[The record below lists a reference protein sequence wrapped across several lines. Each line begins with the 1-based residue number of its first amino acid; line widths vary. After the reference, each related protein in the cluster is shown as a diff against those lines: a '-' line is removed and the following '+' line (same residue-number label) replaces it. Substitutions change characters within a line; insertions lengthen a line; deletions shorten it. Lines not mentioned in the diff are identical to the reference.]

1 MKKIKLILLFLIGFT
16 VAANA
21 QKNSGFGLF
30 TDRDIYVSGETLLAK
45 IYIPEANS
53 SRIIYLDLVNRFGTR
68 ISGVPLEIKNSQADG
83 FLLLPDSLSTGNYL
97 LRTYQKHNAA
107 KHKVIREIWISN
119 RFDEPGKAIQMN
131 RVENQNKIQ
140 EKETDQISIEGIEPQ
155 YQINQPFGGN
165 IRINPALLNEINGEL
180 LVSVAQ
186 TDHSF
191 AAEAFLLQSDSG
203 NEGMPEKRGIILSG
217 IVTDKKTNEAAA
229 NITVY
234 LTIPDSVPGFQYYKT
249 KNDGRFY
256 FLLDKYYGSV
266 EAVIQCF
273 GNTPDQRMKI
283 TLDDLFAAA
292 GELPKFR
299 QEAIQETFRNNIAR
313 NIDAVT
319 FQKVFT
325 QKQII
330 SVAPVLTNQKTYPYY
345 GKATETIDPQLFID
359 LPDFTEISRELL
371 PGVKFRNYNNEPSLQ
386 VLNSQARN
394 FFEETP
400 LLLIDGIPIRD
411 LNVIKE
417 MGTKDIDRVDI
428 CKSDRFYGDLRFPG
442 VVAIYTT
449 KSDYSMLPESD
460 QLIRLTLE
468 TIQEP
473 ATLAETNIPEPNI
486 PDLRQVV
493 YWNPKLKPAENLP
506 IKCSTSS
513 VIGHYKIIVRGKLK
527 DGTLIFSEKQF
538 EVK

>member
-1 MKKIKLILLFLIGFT
+1 MKQINLILLFLMFFS

-21 QKNSGFGLF
+21 QKNLGFGLF
-30 TDRDIYVSGETLLAK
+30 SDRDIYVSGETLMAK
-45 IYIPEANS
+45 IYTPEANS
-53 SRIIYLDLVNRFGTR
+53 ARIIYLDLVNRFGTR

-83 FLLLPDSLSTGNYL
+83 FLLLPDSLSTGTYL
-97 LRTYQKHNAA
+97 LRTYQKHNAG
-107 KHKVIREIWISN
+107 KNMVMREIWISN

-131 RVENQNKIQ
+131 RVENLDKIQ
-140 EKETDQISIEGIEPQ
+140 EKETDQISIEGIEPH
-155 YQINQPFGGN
+155 YQIKQPLSSN
-165 IRINPALLNEINGEL
+165 IRINPTFLNEIDGEL
-180 LVSVAQ
+180 LVGVAQ
-186 TDHSF
+186 TDPFF
-191 AAEAFLLQSDSG
+191 AADAFLLQSDG
-203 NEGMPEKRGIILSG
+203 GKDGMPEKRGIILSG

-234 LTIPDSVPGFQYYKT
+234 LTIPDTVPGFQYYKT
-249 KNDGRFY
+249 NNDGRFY
-256 FLLDKYYGSV
+256 FLLDKYYGTV

-273 GNTPDQRMKI
+273 GNKPDQRLKI

-299 QEAIQETFRNNIAR
+299 QEPIQETFRNNTVR

-319 FQKVFT
+319 FQKVFA

-330 SVAPVLTNQKTYPYY
+330 TTTPVLTNQKTYPYY

-386 VLNSQARN
+386 VLNSQARY

-411 LNVIKE
+411 LNVIKD
-417 MGTKDIDRVDI
+417 MGTTDIDRVDI
-428 CKSDRFYGDLRFPG
+428 CKSERFYGDLRFPG

-473 ATLAETNIPEPNI
+473 ASLVETNIPEPNI

-493 YWNPKLKPAENLP
+493 YWNPKIQPTEH
-506 IKCSTSS
+506 ISVKCSTSS
-513 VIGHYKIIVRGKLK
+513 VLGQYKIIVRCRLK